1 MHYQIFNLLALLL
14 STPNQTFVTKGSRR
28 TTQEALAAKTA
39 NWSGH
44 LGHQGHAMG
53 RGLNLGQNRLQP
65 LLSSSGLI
73 SRYIEGESLLVF
85 AMSQLWAVVF

>member
-44 LGHQGHAMG
+44 AMG

-85 AMSQLWAVVF
+85 AMSQL